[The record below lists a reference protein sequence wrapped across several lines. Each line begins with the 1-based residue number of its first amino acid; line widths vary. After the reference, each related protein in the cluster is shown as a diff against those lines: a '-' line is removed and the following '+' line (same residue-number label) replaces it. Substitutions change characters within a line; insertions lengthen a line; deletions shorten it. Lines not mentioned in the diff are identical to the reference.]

1 MCRACVCV
9 CYYRIGDRIGDR
21 CHRDG
26 DGDPRGGTH
35 KDGDGDPRGA
45 AHATGDGDP
54 RGAAHAAGDGDLDPK
69 RWFLV
74 GTPKWGFRQVFGTN
88 FSRLGSP

>member
-1 MCRACVCV
+1 MCRVCVYVCV

-21 CHRDG
+21 CHKDG

-35 KDGDGDPRGA
+35 KDGN
-45 AHATGDGDP
+45 GDP

-74 GTPKWGFRQVFGTN
+74 GTPKWGFRQVVGTI